1 MAYQLKTSYKRAGVY
16 LGAGVVGRG
25 LGDLDVLL
33 AVAEAAHAGKTRPSE
48 DSKTEGE
55 SGFHLPAE
63 MDSETSIPTDASPGG
78 DAGNSPSSQQV
89 HSRQGSL

>member
-33 AVAEAAHAGKTRPSE
+33 AVAEAAHAGKT
-48 DSKTEGE
+48 
-55 SGFHLPAE
+55 
-63 MDSETSIPTDASPGG
+63 
-78 DAGNSPSSQQV
+78 
-89 HSRQGSL
+89 